1 VVGRVERSVASALVV
16 VPSIAVSAPPVDPL
30 AGMGLGLREQAL
42 AFPGGHSSSLSA
54 SAARNGGSTPS
65 TLLASHDPASSP
77 DGRLPALVGPRPEV
91 GSPLIRVAVIL
102 DILALTA
109 VASGALVVRR
119 RRSGRAASL

>member
-1 VVGRVERSVASALVV
+1 VASALVV

-42 AFPGGHSSSLSA
+42 ALPNASPSGSA
-54 SAARNGGSTPS
+54 SAARSSGSTPS

-91 GSPLIRVAVIL
+91 ASPLIRIAVIL
-102 DILALTA
+102 DILLLTV
-109 VASGALVVRR
+109 VASGVLVVRR
-119 RRSGRAASL
+119 RRSGSTASV